1 MSITVVGSVALDS
14 IATEAGSVSRAIGGS
29 AVHFAN
35 AASLNS
41 SVNVVGV
48 VGEDFPF
55 EHIEYLK
62 KRGVD
67 LSGIEVVEG
76 GKTFFWKGRYEGD
89 MNKAIS
95 EITELNVFENFK
107 PVLPGNFKNSDI
119 LFLANIHPVLQMDV
133 LKQVSDKSII
143 IMDSMNFWIESAKD
157 DLLKVIE
164 QVNAVILNDEEV
176 RSLTGRKNLLV
187 AGRAILEKGP
197 KYVIIKKGEH
207 GVLAITKDWVVSFPA
222 ILLDSIID
230 PTGAGDSFAGAL
242 VGYLDQAGSFDKE
255 TWKKALVY
263 ATCVAS
269 YNVQAFSIKGI
280 AAITKDDVYKQFEN
294 YKKAS
299 MVMEI

>member
-1 MSITVVGSVALDS
+1 
-14 IATEAGSVSRAIGGS
+14 
-29 AVHFAN
+29 
-35 AASLNS
+35 
-41 SVNVVGV
+41 
-48 VGEDFPF
+48 
-55 EHIEYLK
+55 
-62 KRGVD
+62 
-67 LSGIEVVEG
+67 
-76 GKTFFWKGRYEGD
+76 
-89 MNKAIS
+89 
-95 EITELNVFENFK
+95 
-107 PVLPGNFKNSDI
+107 
-119 LFLANIHPVLQMDV
+119 
-133 LKQVSDKSII
+133 VSDKSII

-176 RSLTGRKNLLV
+176 RALTGKKNLLV